1 MLRVRRAAL
10 SAEFYSVP
18 AQLLWVA
25 GRQARGAEGVA
36 KVTGTWPA
44 GHTALEEGPSP
55 PLVLA
60 WWGSSGCSRQ
70 QPQSGVVFG
79 GAPSG
84 CSRQQPQSG
93 VVLGGAPLPAL
104 KLLSTHRPAL

>member
-1 MLRVRRAAL
+1 MLRVRGAAL
-10 SAEFYSVP
+10 SAGFYSVP

-60 WWGSSGCSRQ
+60 WGS
-70 QPQSGVVFG
+70 
-79 GAPSG
+79 SG